1 MLAMFPSLIQIFVKM
16 LTEEIVKLKVKVLLT
31 IHDLFCTGMKLK
43 DCKTLAC
50 YGVKDDGCCLLHFR
64 YLLRLG
70 LHGNTRCRAM

>member
-31 IHDLFCTGMKLK
+31 IRDLFCTGMKLK

-50 YGVKDDGCCLLHFR
+50 YGVKDDRGVACFISDIC
-64 YLLRLG
+64 
-70 LHGNTRCRAM
+70 